1 MSSCH
6 RHHGVD
12 DGWGAFPESQ
22 MRAASRWIVLT
33 PILFRPP
40 RGRDYQDNVDYNVFS
55 GEWLIGRYERNG
67 FRMKFGS
74 FGRYTASF

>member
-1 MSSCH
+1 
-6 RHHGVD
+6 
-12 DGWGAFPESQ
+12 
-22 MRAASRWIVLT
+22 MRAASRWIVLA

-40 RGRDYQDNVDYNVFS
+40 RGRDYQDNVDYSVFS

-67 FRMKFGS
+67 FPDEVRF